1 MLFRSLSDT
10 RMQIPLSQPLKNG
23 SAVDIFIQ
31 YQFTIPEYG
40 TDRMGRLKQ
49 KAGWIYEVAQWY
61 PRVCVYDDILGW
73 NTNPYLG
80 AGEFYLEYGN
90 VDFNITAPSS
100 MIVVGSG
107 LLKNPNDCYTKEQLD
122 RWKQAE
128 VSDKTIFIRK
138 PEEVSKSS
146 SRPNVP
152 TITWKFSCQN
162 TRDVA
167 WAASEAFIM
176 DAAKI
181 NLPSGKKSLAVS
193 VYGSESADLQS
204 GNDWRRSTEFVK
216 ASVEFYSRYLF
227 EYPYPVATN
236 VAGIVGGMEYPGIVF
251 CGAETRGGSLW
262 GVTDH
267 EFGHTW
273 FPMIVGNNERKFA
286 WMDEGFNTFINTLSS
301 ENYNQGEYKDPHS
314 SSGMTGWIFSDK
326 MDGLLNTPDII
337 QQSNLGVAAYA
348 KPGYMLQV
356 LRENVLE
363 IGRAHV

>member
-1 MLFRSLSDT
+1 MKYKFFVTASIFFLFQTVAAQSVYNHREAFHPIFYPYPGNEYRSASGAPGPKYWQNSADYVIDAALDPGKHIVTGKVKIHYTNNSPDDLRFIWLQLDQNIYRKDSRGTATTTTLGGRWANTEYTDGQVIKSIELINNGIASPVTDTILSDT

-146 SRPNVP
+146 SRPNV
-152 TITWKFSCQN
+152 Q
-162 TRDVA
+162 
-167 WAASEAFIM
+167 
-176 DAAKI
+176 
-181 NLPSGKKSLAVS
+181 
-193 VYGSESADLQS
+193 
-204 GNDWRRSTEFVK
+204 
-216 ASVEFYSRYLF
+216 
-227 EYPYPVATN
+227 
-236 VAGIVGGMEYPGIVF
+236 
-251 CGAETRGGSLW
+251 
-262 GVTDH
+262 
-267 EFGHTW
+267 
-273 FPMIVGNNERKFA
+273 
-286 WMDEGFNTFINTLSS
+286 
-301 ENYNQGEYKDPHS
+301 
-314 SSGMTGWIFSDK
+314 
-326 MDGLLNTPDII
+326 
-337 QQSNLGVAAYA
+337 
-348 KPGYMLQV
+348 
-356 LRENVLE
+356 